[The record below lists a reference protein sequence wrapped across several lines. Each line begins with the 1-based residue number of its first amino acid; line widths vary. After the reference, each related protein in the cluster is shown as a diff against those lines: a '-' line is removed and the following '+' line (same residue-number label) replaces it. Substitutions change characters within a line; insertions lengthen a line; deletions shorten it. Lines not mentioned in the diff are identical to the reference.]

1 MEIAGVRDAFKY
13 LQNPD
18 SNAPSVKLM
27 MEEFYATAVDADYLI
42 YNSSIDASVKSIDD
56 LLAKESLMADFKAV
70 KEGNVRVT
78 DDSMY
83 QHTDTIGELITDLN
97 LMLTGGSEED
107 MTFLHKLS

>member
-1 MEIAGVRDAFKY
+1 MVAELTATTD
-13 LQNPD
+13 
-18 SNAPSVKLM
+18 VKLNKRGNP
-27 MEEFYATAVDADYLI
+27 YQKITKTKTTLVTINGDYQESVNVQRVI
-42 YNSSIDASVKSIDD
+42 ESSQ
-56 LLAKESLMADFKAV
+56 ADFKAV
-70 KEGNVRVT
+70 KEGNVWVT